1 MLRQTNGTIFQVAD
15 VPAFSEDL
23 YPNQVLRTS
32 FQEAEP

>member
-1 MLRQTNGTIFQVAD
+1 MGLFSIFQVAD